1 MEWDFICSYSVTAH
15 YIQYMPTVPSQYI
28 WFRAAVWLCEPAVTP
43 FTFSMWAKLCITSVL
58 RGTCIDLWYVQQRL
72 IVSFCLPLVAVSA
85 KWIER
90 KGGRCKHS
98 YHDYIEWNWKQRWAD
113 VSHLWENQSL
123 LLSPFLF
130 EFSLWNI
137 IESFSCWELTA
148 VWRAGLKS
156 QRAPKTPAESILHL
170 KCEWTYGRLPE
181 TKVLFH

>member
-1 MEWDFICSYSVTAH
+1 MERDFICGYSITAH
-15 YIQYMPTVPSQYI
+15 YIQYMHTVPSQYI

-43 FTFSMWAKLCITSVL
+43 FTFSMWAKLCISSVY
-58 RGTCIDLWYVQQRL
+58 GEYAL
-72 IVSFCLPLVAVSA
+72 ICDMCSNDWSSVCLPLVAVSA
-85 KWIER
+85 KWMER
-90 KGGRCKHS
+90 KGGLLVQT

-113 VSHLWENQSL
+113 VSDLWVNQSL
-123 LLSPFLF
+123 LLSPLSF

-156 QRAPKTPAESILHL
+156 QHVPKTPTESILHL